1 MTPTPV
7 LAVEGARAGYAEDA
21 IVRDL
26 DCVLAEATVTCL
38 IGANGAGKSTFLKY
52 LYGLVRHMGGRVL
65 YRGDEIQ
72 TLPPEARLARG
83 IALVPQGRCNF
94 QDMTVREN
102 LWLGAYTLPRRRA
115 VDAIEQQVAEFP
127 VLRRKWTELA
137 GNLSGGEQQILE
149 MSMALLVAPR
159 LLLLDEPSLGL
170 SPKMMAEI
178 FAVIRGVAA
187 AGVTV
192 AMVEQN
198 VHSALA
204 IADNVLVMD
213 LGRKIFEGPPD
224 AILADPR
231 IKAAYLGGV

>member
-1 MTPTPV
+1 MTPV

-21 IVRDL
+21 IVQDL
-26 DCVLAEATVTCL
+26 DCVLAEGTVTCL

-52 LYGLVRHMGGRVL
+52 LYGLVRHMGGRVV
-65 YRGDEIQ
+65 YRGDEIHA
-72 TLPPEARLARG
+72 LKPEARLARG

-102 LWLGAYTLPRRRA
+102 LRLGAYTLPRRRA
-115 VDAIEQQVAEFP
+115 AEAIDRRVAEFP

-149 MSMALLVAPR
+149 MSMALLVEPH

-170 SPKMMAEI
+170 SPKMMAEV
-178 FAVIRGVAA
+178 FGVIRDVTTS
-187 AGVTV
+187 GVTV

-204 IADNVLVMD
+204 IADNVIVMD
-213 LGRKIFEGPPD
+213 LGRKIFEGVP
-224 AILADPR
+224 AAVLADAR
-231 IKAAYLGGV
+231 IKAAYLGEG